1 MRKQYGRNTKIMP
14 FAATTNADEAYKLN
28 HAPAFKNPE
37 QYIKAK
43 LKMLVND
50 FCIYPTETEIA
61 HLNELAT
68 ESEINCAV
76 RQIINDHWK

>member
-1 MRKQYGRNTKIMP
+1 MSRHLSRDTKIKP
-14 FAATTNADEAYKLN
+14 IAIHADADEAYKLS
-28 HAPAFKNPE
+28 HAPQFKNTK
-37 QYIKAK
+37 QYIQAK

-50 FCIYPTETEIA
+50 FCIRPTETELK
-61 HLNELAT
+61 HLYGLAT

>member
-1 MRKQYGRNTKIMP
+1 MKQYNRDTKIKH
-14 FAATTNADEAYKLN
+14 FVASTNADEAYKLH
-28 HAPAFKNPE
+28 HAPSFKNPE

-61 HLNELAT
+61 HLYELAT
-68 ESEINCAV
+68 EREINCAV
-76 RQIINDHWK
+76 RQIINNHWK

>member
-1 MRKQYGRNTKIMP
+1 MSRHLSRETVIKPLAIH
-14 FAATTNADEAYKLN
+14 ADADEAYKLN
-28 HAPAFKNPE
+28 HAPKFKNAE

-50 FCIYPTETEIA
+50 FCIYPTETEIE
-61 HLNELAT
+61 HLNGLAT

-76 RQIINDHWK
+76 RQIINNHWK